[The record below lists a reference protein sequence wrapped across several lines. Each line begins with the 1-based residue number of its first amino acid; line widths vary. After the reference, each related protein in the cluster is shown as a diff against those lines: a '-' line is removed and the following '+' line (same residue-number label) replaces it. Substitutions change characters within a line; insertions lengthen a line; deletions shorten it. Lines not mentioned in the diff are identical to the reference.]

1 MESTSVIIIGG
12 GPVGLSASILL
23 SLRHIPHILF
33 ERHTTTSIHPKAC
46 GINQRTTEI
55 FRVMGIED
63 EVYAHAAPPEIAS
76 RTAWYT
82 GFGEAGRE
90 IVSRDAWGG
99 RQYADEY
106 AAASASRY
114 SVLPQIRLEP
124 ILQRRA
130 AALNPDGI
138 RCGAEVTD
146 VRATADG
153 VVARASFGGTGEA
166 AYHAARYALVA
177 DGGRAL
183 AEELGIEWMG
193 ERGIVDMVTAHFGAA
208 ALRSLHPDPR
218 NFITWFSSPAM
229 GGSTRTGYLY
239 QIGPWPRGERDEWV
253 FVCGRAEG
261 DPERF
266 DEGAMVERLR
276 RTLGLPGLP
285 VEMLS
290 FSHWTVNAVY
300 AEKYRAEER
309 VFLVGD
315 AAHRIPP
322 WGALGMNTGI
332 QDVQNLVW
340 KLEFALRDEEKYDG
354 LLDTYEV
361 ERLEVGRRVGQT
373 CLRNMRMHSDVM
385 DRALGV
391 RADASPE
398 ENLAAAAPFF
408 DAEHP
413 EHSAKRDAVARAQ
426 KILDSEFKA
435 PGLEV
440 GWFYSSVD
448 VDNEGGETHGGQRLP
463 DGSLNSEFYF
473 PSTIPGH
480 HLPHC
485 VLERDGKSVPI
496 RDLLPLDAL
505 ALFVEEPLPP
515 RSVDGR
521 MRVIL
526 IGPNGY
532 GNQSGEWR
540 RLCGVST
547 SGGVLVRPDGIVAW
561 RGELAGFSAQ
571 TWVELIDRVLHC
583 I

>member
-1 MESTSVIIIGG
+1 MESKSIIIIGG

-33 ERHTTTSIHPKAC
+33 ERHTSTSIHPKAC
-46 GINQRTTEI
+46 DINQRTTEI

-63 EVYAHAAPPEIAS
+63 EAYA
-76 RTAWYT
+76 
-82 GFGEAGRE
+82 
-90 IVSRDAWGG
+90 
-99 RQYADEY
+99 
-106 AAASASRY
+106 
-114 SVLPQIRLEP
+114 
-124 ILQRRA
+124 
-130 AALNPDGI
+130 
-138 RCGAEVTD
+138 
-146 VRATADG
+146 
-153 VVARASFGGTGEA
+153 
-166 AYHAARYALVA
+166 HAARYALVA

-183 AEELGIEWMG
+183 TEELGIGWVG
-193 ERGIVDMVTAHFGAA
+193 ERGIVDMVAAHFGTA

-253 FVCGRAEG
+253 FVCGRAQG

-285 VEMLS
+285 VEILG

-300 AEKYRAEER
+300 AEKYGAEKR

-315 AAHRIPP
+315 TAHRIPP

-340 KLEFALRDEEKYDG
+340 KLEFALRDEERYDEP
-354 LLDTYEV
+354 LDTYEV

-373 CLRNMRMHSDVM
+373 SLRNMRMHSDVM

-398 ENLAAAAPFF
+398 ENWAAAAPFF
-408 DAEHP
+408 DPEHP
-413 EHSAKRDAVARAQ
+413 EHGAKRDAVARAQ

-435 PGLEV
+435 PGLEI
-440 GWFYSSVD
+440 GWFYPSVG
-448 VDNEGGETHGGQRLP
+448 VDDEGGETHGGQRLL

-480 HLPHC
+480 HLWH
-485 VLERDGKSVPI
+485 KH
-496 RDLLPLDAL
+496 
-505 ALFVEEPLPP
+505 
-515 RSVDGR
+515 
-521 MRVIL
+521 
-526 IGPNGY
+526 
-532 GNQSGEWR
+532 EWR
-540 RLCGVST
+540 RARQTGRDCGV
-547 SGGVLVRPDGIVAW
+547 
-561 RGELAGFSAQ
+561 AGRAG
-571 TWVELIDRVLHC
+571 RVLSTGVGGAD
-583 I
+583 